1 MKRRRKIMSFDFEKE
16 TTKSNDA
23 KLEQSLAQTLKNK
36 KTTKPKKKN
45 NTKLGR
51 PKGRTKVTVTFSLKP
66 STRDKL
72 RKIAND
78 NGYPAMSEFLENLIN
93 DENFRSDIVW
103 DSKTGK

>member
-1 MKRRRKIMSFDFEKE
+1 MCGKNNEEK
-16 TTKSNDA
+16 
-23 KLEQSLAQTLKNK
+23 KNK
-36 KTTKPKKKN
+36 LTDSLKKTLDEGRAKSSNKASAKV
-45 NTKLGR
+45 GR

-93 DENFRSDIVW
+93 DESFRSDIVW
-103 DSKTGK
+103 ESETEK